1 MPLVARQFPRLA
13 PDPGW
18 PGLKLLAQLGRVGDL
33 EMSPIPVLGEGAKC
47 A

>member
-1 MPLVARQFPRLA
+1 MPFVARQFPCLA

-18 PGLKLLAQLGRVGDL
+18 PGLELLGKLGSVGDL
-33 EMSPIPVLGEGAKC
+33 EAMPTPVLGEGAKC